1 MVLHALDDLR
11 YILRKTMMTSK
22 ECTITSILFLQVDV
36 VKQKNEE
43 IHPKIMNLTQIKNFS
58 KLELAHFFGGTQ
70 IKSTPERSFENRLS
84 PPHRLRGTIPQRSSR
99 QGGAPQTW
107 CLLAQVHL
115 SRSSFDRWLRSAI
128 HASQQ
133 LTCPIVSYLWLLCH
147 RLVGYYWYIW
157 SLQSESLIWLTNY
170 NNISIKHSLI
180 AWCFN

>member
-43 IHPKIMNLTQIKNFS
+43 IHHKVMNLTQIKNFS

-99 QGGAPQTW
+99 QGGAPQT
-107 CLLAQVHL
+107 
-115 SRSSFDRWLRSAI
+115 
-128 HASQQ
+128 
-133 LTCPIVSYLWLLCH
+133 
-147 RLVGYYWYIW
+147 
-157 SLQSESLIWLTNY
+157 
-170 NNISIKHSLI
+170 
-180 AWCFN
+180 